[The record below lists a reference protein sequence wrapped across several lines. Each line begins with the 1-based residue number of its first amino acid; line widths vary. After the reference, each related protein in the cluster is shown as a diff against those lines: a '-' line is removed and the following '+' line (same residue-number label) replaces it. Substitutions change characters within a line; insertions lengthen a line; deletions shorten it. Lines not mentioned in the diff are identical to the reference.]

1 MHYFPAGLAFHGAV
15 REHEAVGHEPPHPLL
30 GASVEKMLHG
40 KAVGHEPPHPLLGA
54 LTKKQSAVS
63 AMRTEER
70 ILFYTTLY
78 TAHIKEPQ
86 VMSAWLFDLF

>member
-1 MHYFPAGLAFHGAV
+1 MHYFLAGLASHGAV
-15 REHEAVGHEPPHPLL
+15 REHEAMGHEPPHPLL

-63 AMRTEER
+63 AQRCFSVGMETDHFAQAMLGESIPR
-70 ILFYTTLY
+70 
-78 TAHIKEPQ
+78 
-86 VMSAWLFDLF
+86 

>member
-1 MHYFPAGLAFHGAV
+1 MHYFPAGLALHGAV

-54 LTKKQSAVS
+54 LTKKQAAVLES
-63 AMRTEER
+63 MKLYLPGTAKPCPES
-70 ILFYTTLY
+70 TLMNPTSTPPARASY
-78 TAHIKEPQ
+78 K
-86 VMSAWLFDLF
+86 